1 VNEAQPRFDLGV
13 AIDRDCGPK
22 WFSVQQVSLGVA
34 EGAFMCPQRRLGVMK
49 LALLDQ
55 YLGMIKNFQAAAM
68 IPVQMC
74 ERDDP
79 NILWCH
85 VVSR

>member
-1 VNEAQPRFDLGV
+1 
-13 AIDRDCGPK
+13 
-22 WFSVQQVSLGVA
+22 
-34 EGAFMCPQRRLGVMK
+34 MCPQRRLGVME

-85 VVSR
+85 AVPR